1 MITADDVY
9 MFGLLINIG
18 KAIKIACCTS
28 LGAGLLAGLTIAM
41 TAWSD
46 GDVSTEGA
54 KRVVKISLIV
64 AACMLCVM
72 AVYPTDEAITAYV
85 YGTSRVIQ

>member
-1 MITADDVY
+1 MITTDDIY

-28 LGAGLLAGLTIAM
+28 LGAAMLAGLTIAM

-54 KRVVKISLIV
+54 RRVVKISLI
-64 AACMLCVM
+64 ATACLLCVM

-85 YGTSRVIQ
+85 YGPSHVIQ